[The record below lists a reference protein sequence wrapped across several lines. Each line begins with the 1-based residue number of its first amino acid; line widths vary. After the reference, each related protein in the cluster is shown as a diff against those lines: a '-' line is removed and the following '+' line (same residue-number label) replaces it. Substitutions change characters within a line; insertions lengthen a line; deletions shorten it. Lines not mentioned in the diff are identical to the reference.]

1 MDAAGNTGK
10 APGPELAAAPA
21 AEGGTAPSASV
32 SGHPLGPD
40 AVAILATEHWSLIGH
55 RSLLWNEAYSRT
67 TIFLGAL
74 SAAIVA
80 LALVANASG
89 FGPRTVTLALVLL
102 PVVLFLGIATHIRVV
117 EINQAEIELML
128 AMNRLRNAYL
138 RIAPALEPYFST
150 SPHDDE
156 RGLTASYLSFQ
167 GRGLRPWGHFLS
179 NTPTVIATVD
189 AALAAAIA
197 VLAVRKAG
205 AATTLAVV
213 VGAVAFLAVWTAL
226 FLLQRQ
232 SLSALR
238 RSKPRFPTPPDE
250 SLSGPGRPYLRPA
263 PGRGRQRRDR
273 LHPASASWINMIE
286 AQHADHARHPVVGGG
301 HDDRNADDL
310 ISGRNAFGAAGR
322 PSAAGVAPRP
332 KAGMRVAGGWASQAG

>member
-1 MDAAGNTGK
+1 MDATDNTGK

-21 AEGGTAPSASV
+21 AEGGAAASTPV

-55 RSLLWNEAYSRT
+55 RSLLWNEALSRA

-80 LALVANASG
+80 LALVANATG
-89 FGPRTVTLALVLL
+89 FGPRTTTLALVLL

-138 RIAPALEPYFST
+138 RIAPALGPYFST

-156 RGLTASYLSFQ
+156 RGLTASYLL

-179 NTPTVIATVD
+179 NTATVIATVD

-205 AATTLAVV
+205 AATTSAVA
-213 VGAVAFLAVWTAL
+213 VGAVAFLVVWTAL

-250 SLSGPGRPYLRPA
+250 SLSGPGRPYLRSAPGPRPTTPRSPA
-263 PGRGRQRRDR
+263 PPPTPRG
-273 LHPASASWINMIE
+273 
-286 AQHADHARHPVVGGG
+286 
-301 HDDRNADDL
+301 
-310 ISGRNAFGAAGR
+310 
-322 PSAAGVAPRP
+322 
-332 KAGMRVAGGWASQAG
+332 

>member
-1 MDAAGNTGK
+1 MGATDNPGK
-10 APGPELAAAPA
+10 APGPELPAAPA
-21 AEGGTAPSASV
+21 AEAGTAASTSV
-32 SGHPLGPD
+32 SDHPLGPD
-40 AVAILATEHWSLIGH
+40 AAAILATEHWSLIGH

-80 LALVANASG
+80 LALVANATG
-89 FGPRTVTLALVLL
+89 FGPRTAALALVLL
-102 PVVLFLGIATHIRVV
+102 PVVLFLGITTHIRVV

-150 SPHDDE
+150 SPYDDE
-156 RGLTASYLSFQ
+156 RGVTASYLLPSFH

-205 AATTLAVV
+205 TATTLAVA
-213 VGAVAFLAVWTAL
+213 VGAMAFLVVWTAL

-238 RSKPRFPTPPDE
+238 HSKPRFPTPPDE
-250 SLSGPGRPYLRPA
+250 S
-263 PGRGRQRRDR
+263 
-273 LHPASASWINMIE
+273 
-286 AQHADHARHPVVGGG
+286 
-301 HDDRNADDL
+301 
-310 ISGRNAFGAAGR
+310 
-322 PSAAGVAPRP
+322 
-332 KAGMRVAGGWASQAG
+332 

>member
-1 MDAAGNTGK
+1 MDATDNTGK

-21 AEGGTAPSASV
+21 GEGGTAASTSV
-32 SGHPLGPD
+32 SDHPLGPD
-40 AVAILATEHWSLIGH
+40 AVAILAVEHWSLIGH

-102 PVVLFLGIATHIRVV
+102 PVVLFLGLATHIRVV

-156 RGLTASYLSFQ
+156 RGLTASYLFY

-179 NTPTVIATVD
+179 NTATVIATVD

-205 AATTLAVV
+205 AATTLAVA
-213 VGAVAFLAVWTAL
+213 VGAVAFLVVWTAL

-232 SLSALR
+232 SLTALR
-238 RSKPRFPTPPDE
+238 RSKPRFPAPPDE

-263 PGRGRQRRDR
+263 PG
-273 LHPASASWINMIE
+273 
-286 AQHADHARHPVVGGG
+286 
-301 HDDRNADDL
+301 
-310 ISGRNAFGAAGR
+310 
-322 PSAAGVAPRP
+322 PRP
-332 KAGMRVAGGWASQAG
+332 TTPRSPTPPPTPRG

>member
-1 MDAAGNTGK
+1 MDASDNSGRT
-10 APGPELAAAPA
+10 PGPELAAAPA
-21 AEGGTAPSASV
+21 AEGGTAASTPV
-32 SGHPLGPD
+32 SDHPLGPD
-40 AVAILATEHWSLIGH
+40 AVAILATEHWSLIGS

-80 LALVANASG
+80 LALVTNATG
-89 FGPRTVTLALVLL
+89 FGPRTATLALVLL

-138 RIAPALEPYFST
+138 RIAPGLEPYFST
-150 SPHDDE
+150 SPHDDQ
-156 RGLTASYLSFQ
+156 RGLTASYLSFH
-167 GRGLRPWGHFLS
+167 GRGLRPWAHFLS
-179 NTPTVIATVD
+179 NTATVIATVD

-197 VLAVRKAG
+197 VLAVHKAG
-205 AATTLAVV
+205 AATTLAVA
-213 VGAVAFLAVWTAL
+213 VGVVAFLFVWTAL

-250 SLSGPGRPYLRPA
+250 SLSGRPLVGRVTASDRA
-263 PGRGRQRRDR
+263 PRVFKVSGHRRT
-273 LHPASASWINMIE
+273 
-286 AQHADHARHPVVGGG
+286 G
-301 HDDRNADDL
+301 
-310 ISGRNAFGAAGR
+310 
-322 PSAAGVAPRP
+322 PSALPTAIAARWHGNDGKDP
-332 KAGMRVAGGWASQAG
+332 Q

>member
-1 MDAAGNTGK
+1 MDATDNTGK

-21 AEGGTAPSASV
+21 AEGGTAPSTSV

-80 LALVANASG
+80 LALVANATG

-156 RGLTASYLSFQ
+156 RGLTASYLSFH
-167 GRGLRPWGHFLS
+167 GRGLRPWAHFLS
-179 NTPTVIATVD
+179 NTSTVIATVD

-205 AATTLAVV
+205 AATTLAVAA
-213 VGAVAFLAVWTAL
+213 GAVAFLVVWTAL

-232 SLSALR
+232 SLSALH

-250 SLSGPGRPYLRPA
+250 SLSGPGRPYL
-263 PGRGRQRRDR
+263 Q
-273 LHPASASWINMIE
+273 SALE
-286 AQHADHARHPVVGGG
+286 
-301 HDDRNADDL
+301 
-310 ISGRNAFGAAGR
+310 
-322 PSAAGVAPRP
+322 PRP
-332 KAGMRVAGGWASQAG
+332 TTRLP

>member
-1 MDAAGNTGK
+1 MGIDATGNSGE

-21 AEGGTAPSASV
+21 AEGGTAASTPV
-32 SGHPLGPD
+32 SDHPLGPD
-40 AVAILATEHWSLIGH
+40 AVAILATEHWSLIGS

-80 LALVANASG
+80 LALVTNATG
-89 FGPRTVTLALVLL
+89 FGRTVTLALVLL
-102 PVVLFLGIATHIRVV
+102 PVVFFLGIATHIRVV

-128 AMNRLRNAYL
+128 AMNRLRSAYL
-138 RIAPALEPYFST
+138 RIAPALRPYFST
-150 SPHDDE
+150 SPHDDQ

-167 GRGLRPWGHFLS
+167 GRALRPWGHFLS
-179 NTPTVIATVD
+179 NTATVIATVD

-205 AATTLAVV
+205 AATAVAV
-213 VGAVAFLAVWTAL
+213 AVGAVAFLAVWAAL

-250 SLSGPGRPYLRPA
+250 SLSAETACSRRPVPSSPRAWSPPGHA
-263 PGRGRQRRDR
+263 CE
-273 LHPASASWINMIE
+273 HAS
-286 AQHADHARHPVVGGG
+286 
-301 HDDRNADDL
+301 
-310 ISGRNAFGAAGR
+310 
-322 PSAAGVAPRP
+322 
-332 KAGMRVAGGWASQAG
+332 